1 MPINVSGNVSTI
13 LGISVSSGIV
23 LFTLAGFGIATPVP
37 SYKNSSISVLSAS
50 APINS
55 DGSFSLQLH
64 GNDTITPSGT
74 VYMVQFITPF
84 GVFGPFQYNITGV
97 FNFNLTTATY
107 TQPGVAPLPTDVAK
121 LDVAQNWTG
130 AKNTITSQ
138 STATGVNSPIVIM
151 APASAPSVST
161 LLEFGNNNLGQV
173 AYIDWD
179 NDGSIVLRGTNAVF
193 SVTIPEQHFT
203 TLSVV
208 ENKSFTLNDFLI
220 QPGLAKTG
228 GTAIQV
234 KESAGKTYFQIPS
247 AEGVAHPIGLQ
258 RVSPNLG
265 TAYSGADAAIVLSA
279 GWGGS
284 GAVSAAAGFDQAFS
298 FTVTASGTTTANPT
312 ITITFKDGTW
322 TTIPQ
327 FIVLRNDTNSPFST
341 PPHTIVVTATTLTI
355 TFNGTPASGTSY
367 NFICMGF
374 GN

>member
-1 MPINVSGNVSTI
+1 MPVNVSGNVSTI

-23 LFTLAGFGIATPVP
+23 LFTLAGFGVATPTP

-74 VYMVQFITPF
+74 VYLVQFITPF

-97 FNFNLTTATY
+97 SNFNLTTATY

-130 AKNTITSQ
+130 AKNTFVSQ
-138 STATGVNSPIVIM
+138 SVSTGVNPPLVIV
-151 APASAPSVST
+151 APVSNPAVSS
-161 LLEFGNNNLGQV
+161 LIEFGNNSLG
-173 AYIDWD
+173 AHITFDFD
-179 NDGSIVLRGTNAVF
+179 NDGSFVLRGTNGF
-193 SVTIPEQHFT
+193 SVTVPEQHFSA
-203 TLSVV
+203 LSVV
-208 ENKSFTLNDFLI
+208 ENTSFTLNDFLI
-220 QPGLAKTG
+220 QPGIAKTG
-228 GTAIQV
+228 GNAILV
-234 KESAGKTYFQIPS
+234 KESAGKIYFQIPS
-247 AEGVAHPIGLQ
+247 TEGVQHPVGLQ

-265 TAYSGADAAIVLSA
+265 TAYSGADAAIALSA
-279 GWGGS
+279 GWGAS
-284 GAVSAAAGFDQAFS
+284 GAVSAAVGFDQAFS

-322 TTIPQ
+322 TNIPQ

-341 PPHTIVVTATTLTI
+341 PPHTIAVTATTLTI

-367 NFICMGF
+367 HFICMGF